1 MKSRFFK
8 CSHCGQ
14 IVTLLKETNV
24 PLVCCGEQMKELIPG
39 TVDAARE
46 KHIPEYEVINNVVY
60 VQIGSVLHP
69 MIPEHFIEWV
79 VLETTKGTQI
89 KHLVPNTE
97 PKVTFTI
104 DSEEEVSAVFAY
116 CNLHGLWVK

>member
-14 IVTLLKETNV
+14 IVTLLNDTNV
-24 PLVCCGEQMKELIPG
+24 PLVCCGDQMKELIPG

-46 KHIPEYEVINNVVY
+46 KHIPEYEVKDNTVY

-79 VLETTKGTQI
+79 VLETNKGTQT
-89 KHLVPNTE
+89 KHLVPNTD

-104 DSEEEVSAVFAY
+104 DADEEVTAVFAY